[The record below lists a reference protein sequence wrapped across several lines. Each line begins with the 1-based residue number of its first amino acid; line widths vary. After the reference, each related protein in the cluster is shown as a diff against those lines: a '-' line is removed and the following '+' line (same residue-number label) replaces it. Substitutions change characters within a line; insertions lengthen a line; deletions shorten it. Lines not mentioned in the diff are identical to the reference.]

1 MCCVCVCVC
10 APAHL
15 YLTSSLS
22 IHLCIGHL
30 GYFHILAIVNSAA
43 MNIGVYV
50 SVRIMVFSGYMPRSE
65 VVGSYSSSIFSFL
78 RNLHT
83 VLHSSCTSLHYHQQ
97 CRRVPCRTFLMTF
110 YLNYSLIFLNRY
122 FFNMVQNSKATKD
135 IQ

>member
-30 GYFHILAIVNSAA
+30 GYFHILAIVNNAA

-50 SVRIMVFSGYMPRSE
+50 SFLISVFVFAFGCIPRSGIA
-65 VVGSYSSSIFSFL
+65 GS
-78 RNLHT
+78 
-83 VLHSSCTSLHYHQQ
+83 
-97 CRRVPCRTFLMTF
+97 
-110 YLNYSLIFLNRY
+110 
-122 FFNMVQNSKATKD
+122 
-135 IQ
+135 